1 MSLRNATS
9 FISKAILA
17 GLLLAFVVLY
27 LYPSLLGQQQQP
39 AVITTQAP
47 AAPAVRGVAS
57 YADAVALAAPAVVN
71 INTTK
76 LVAER
81 NPFLNDPFLQRFF
94 DGRSGIPR
102 SRVESS
108 LGSGVIVSPQGYVL
122 TNNHVIEGA
131 DDIQVALNDG
141 RNAKARIVGRDP
153 ESDIAVLQLDIGTL
167 PAITF
172 GESDALRV
180 GDVVLAIGNP
190 YGVGQT
196 VTQGIV
202 SATGRTHLGLSTFE
216 NFIQTDAA
224 INPGN
229 SGGALIDSEGHLV
242 GLNSAIFS
250 RSGGSQGIGFAIPAS
265 LVRGVMQQII
275 EHGHAVRGWLGIE
288 VQAVTP
294 ALAESFGLGKV
305 EGVIVAGVQPNGP
318 ASKAGIRP
326 GDVVLFVND
335 APVNDPAALVNVVA
349 GYAPGTIITLRGLR
363 EGSEIRHTPAV
374 GERPTPTS
382 R

>member
-1 MSLRNATS
+1 MSLHNAAS

-27 LYPSLLGQQQQP
+27 LYPSLLDRQP
-39 AVITTQAP
+39 PTTVVTTAP

-81 NPFLNDPFLQRFF
+81 NPFFNDPFLQRFF
-94 DGRSGIPR
+94 NGRSGIPR

-108 LGSGVIVSPQGYVL
+108 LGSGVIVSSQGYVL

-141 RNAKARIVGRDP
+141 RNAKARVVGTDP

-250 RSGGSQGIGFAIPAS
+250 RSGGSQGIGFAIPAN
-265 LVRGVMQQII
+265 LVRDVMQQII

-294 ALAESFGLGKV
+294 ILAESFGLSKV

-326 GDVVLFVND
+326 GDVMLFVND
-335 APVNDPAALVNVVA
+335 TPVNDPAALVSAVA
-349 GYAPGTIITLRGLR
+349 AYAPGTIITLRGVR
-363 EGSEIRHTPAV
+363 EGSEISYTPAV
-374 GERPTPTS
+374 GERPTPAT